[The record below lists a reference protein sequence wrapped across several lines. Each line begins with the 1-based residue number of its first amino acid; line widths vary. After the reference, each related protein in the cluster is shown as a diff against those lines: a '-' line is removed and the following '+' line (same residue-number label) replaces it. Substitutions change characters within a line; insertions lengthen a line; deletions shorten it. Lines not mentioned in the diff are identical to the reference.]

1 MITTPFSP
9 GFTSPGM
16 KPGGWG
22 WLRLVL
28 LLGLIGAVQGCQATA
43 PVPTQVAAE
52 NPAAASSPTS
62 EFTATPTP
70 ESPTTTPSPTL
81 SPTHTPTST
90 PTLTAT
96 PTATSTPTPVPTA
109 TPTRTPVPTPE
120 VTAREILWGN
130 RDRPWVSLT
139 FDADSAV
146 EPIPLIL
153 DALKQYDVRATFF
166 VLGWWAERHPDLV
179 RRMVAEGHEIGNH
192 SNTHPDFR
200 ELTREQI
207 VEELAAAE
215 AIMQE
220 IVGLTTRPYFRPPYS
235 YRNELVRQ
243 VCAEEGYLTVLW
255 TVDAFDWKRDAT
267 QESIL
272 QEILE
277 SVMPGAIIVQH
288 AGDENSAAVLPRI
301 IEELRAQGYELVT
314 LSLGLPR
321 RSA

>member
-1 MITTPFSP
+1 
-9 GFTSPGM
+9 M
-16 KPGGWG
+16 KPGGWR

-28 LLGLIGAVQGCQATA
+28 LLGLVWAVQGCGATA
-43 PVPTQVAAE
+43 PVPTQVSAE
-52 NPAAASSPTS
+52 NPAAASSPAGQ
-62 EFTATPTP
+62 TAPENPSATTPTLEP
-70 ESPTTTPSPTL
+70 PTTTPSATP
-81 SPTHTPTST
+81 SPTHAPTST

-96 PTATSTPTPVPTA
+96 PTATLTPTPVPTA

-139 FDADSAV
+139 FDADSAA
-146 EPIPLIL
+146 EPVPVIL

-220 IVGLTTRPYFRPPYS
+220 IAGLTTKPYFRPPYS

-267 QESIL
+267 QETIL

-277 SVMPGAIIVQH
+277 NVMPGAIIVQH
-288 AGDENSAAVLPRI
+288 AGDENSAAALPRI

-314 LSLGLPR
+314 LSEVLAP
-321 RSA
+321 